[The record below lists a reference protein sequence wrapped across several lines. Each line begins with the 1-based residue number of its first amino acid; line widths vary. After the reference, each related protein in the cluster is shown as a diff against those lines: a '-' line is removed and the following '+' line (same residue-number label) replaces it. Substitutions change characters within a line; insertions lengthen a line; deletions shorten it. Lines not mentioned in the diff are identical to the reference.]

1 MRPCVLAGRDAA
13 WCNGLDMTIL
23 GKMFFRGLAA
33 ILPLALT
40 GYLIWAAVSAGEATL
55 HKVLL
60 WCGFDDS
67 HYIPGLGFAVSIVL
81 VTLVGML
88 MYSFLISTVYRYLTR
103 LLTRIPVVKSIYG
116 MIVDVVQ
123 LFGAADKR
131 PFQQVVLVQMEI
143 DGPEVMGFLTRS
155 NFDDIPDIGKG
166 KVAVYLPMSYQLG
179 GFMVI
184 VPRAQTR
191 PIAMKVEEALRFCV
205 TAGVSRK
212 HELD

>member
-1 MRPCVLAGRDAA
+1 
-13 WCNGLDMTIL
+13 MTIL

-40 GYLIWAAVSAGEATL
+40 GWLVWAAVSAGESML
-55 HKVLL
+55 YGVML
-60 WCGFDDS
+60 WFGVQKEN
-67 HYIPGLGFAVSIVL
+67 YLPGMGFAASIVL

-88 MYSFLISTVYRYLTR
+88 MYSFVVRAIYRRLTA
-103 LLTRIPVVKSIYG
+103 LLTRIPVVKSVYG

-143 DGPEVMGFLTRS
+143 DGPELMGFLTRPH
-155 NFDDIPDIGKG
+155 FDDLPDIGKG
-166 KVAVYLPMSYQLG
+166 KVAVYVPMSYQLG
-179 GFMVI
+179 GFTLI

-205 TAGVSRK
+205 TAGVSRQ
-212 HELD
+212 HEEV